1 MTTTAG
7 SVSTTPVECW
17 NVMSETE
24 CNAASGC
31 AWQDSYGFGWC
42 DYGTTPS
49 ATGTGP
55 ATTPGVT
62 TPGGST
68 TPGASTPS
76 NAVDCNQI
84 YDQNLCV
91 GTCFYEG
98 YTCYNAGQTVQCWDW
113 LNQTAC
119 DGAALCEWTESYVV
133 P

>member
-1 MTTTAG
+1 MNAVITVVSG
-7 SVSTTPVECW
+7 STTV
-17 NVMSETE
+17 
-24 CNAASGC
+24 GI
-31 AWQDSYGFGWC
+31 
-42 DYGTTPS
+42 TTP
-49 ATGTGP
+49 AV
-55 ATTPGVT
+55 TTPGV
-62 TPGGST
+62 T

-84 YDQNLCV
+84 YDQNLCT

-98 YTCYNAGQTVQCWDW
+98 YTCYNRGQTVQCWDW